1 MIGKDSTK
9 NRAIVRLHILEALD
23 RFDEKQQREKDIE
36 DAQSDIRDK
45 DKYIQLNQT
54 SGFWR
59 RGYINFS
66 GPF

>member
-45 DKYIQLNQT
+45 DKYIQQLVGMIENQA
-54 SGFWR
+54 S
-59 RGYINFS
+59 
-66 GPF
+66 

>member
-9 NRAIVRLHILEALD
+9 NRAIVRRHILEALD

-45 DKYIQLNQT
+45 DKYIQQLVGMIENQA
-54 SGFWR
+54 S
-59 RGYINFS
+59 
-66 GPF
+66 